1 MSASA
6 KLSRMVCLLCGFFST
21 GISMASSLILLSAS
35 DLAGQWTLQQD
46 EAPAICHLELR
57 DSEVAEASG
66 YDLGGD
72 TACLTRWLPS
82 EPRAWRSTPAG
93 IALLERGGLTLM
105 LLGRQGE
112 GDYRV
117 QKGDGGQLVL
127 RRATP

>member
-82 EPRAWRSTPAG
+82 EPRAWRPTRPGSRCSNA
-93 IALLERGGLTLM
+93 A
-105 LLGRQGE
+105 
-112 GDYRV
+112 
-117 QKGDGGQLVL
+117 
-127 RRATP
+127 A

>member
-1 MSASA
+1 MDPAA
-6 KLSRMVCLLCGFFST
+6 GRG
-21 GISMASSLILLSAS
+21 AR
-35 DLAGQWTLQQD
+35 DLPPG
-46 EAPAICHLELR
+46 LR

-82 EPRAWRSTPAG
+82 EPRAWRPTPAG

>member
-1 MSASA
+1 
-6 KLSRMVCLLCGFFST
+6 
-21 GISMASSLILLSAS
+21 MASSLILLSAS

-82 EPRAWRSTPAG
+82 EPRAWRPTPAG

-112 GDYRV
+112 GDCSA
-117 QKGDGGQLVL
+117 
-127 RRATP
+127 RATAGSWCCAARRPARLRVRPRSDRSCP